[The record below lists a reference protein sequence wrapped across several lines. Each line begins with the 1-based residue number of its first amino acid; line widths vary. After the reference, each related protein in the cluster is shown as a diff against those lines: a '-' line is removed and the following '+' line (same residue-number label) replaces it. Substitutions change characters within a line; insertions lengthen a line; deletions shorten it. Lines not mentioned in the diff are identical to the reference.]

1 MTPGAVDS
9 AREREASR
17 GAGHRWARLSGA
29 LGLSVAVH
37 VLGAV
42 ALWRGVSEPERFVPP
57 RPLEVELVWR
67 EAAGSGG
74 PGRGGPG
81 SASAGAPAPVRVRE
95 KPSRPRH
102 ETPPPVTRAEVP
114 PEEESPPVLESQAPV
129 TPPAVG
135 NSPEAVAAA
144 APGGSGEGG
153 EGSGPAEG
161 AGVGS
166 GTSPGSGPA
175 GGPGVV
181 GAGVDLELRAYR
193 EQLSRR
199 VTRQRRYPSQAV
211 RLGMEGTALV
221 RVRINRDG
229 SLGAPPRL
237 EGSSRFR
244 VLDVEALRMVEAAAP
259 FAPLP
264 AEPYRE
270 SAEFVIPVSFSLR
283 AVAG

>member
-1 MTPGAVDS
+1 MTPGAGDS
-9 AREREASR
+9 TREQEASR
-17 GAGHRWARLSGA
+17 GAGRSLARVLGA
-29 LGLSVAVH
+29 LGVSVGVH

-42 ALWRGVSEPERFVPP
+42 ALWRGASEPERFVPP

-67 EAAGSGG
+67 EAAGRS
-74 PGRGGPG
+74 PVE
-81 SASAGAPAPVRVRE
+81 APAPVRPAGSAARPAARVRE
-95 KPSRPRH
+95 KVSRAGHEPPSVVTRKDEPPR
-102 ETPPPVTRAEVP
+102 EAPAEPQAPSPPPGAG
-114 PEEESPPVLESQAPV
+114 
-129 TPPAVG
+129 AV
-135 NSPEAVAAA
+135 PEAVATVT
-144 APGGSGEGG
+144 PGGSEEGG
-153 EGSGPAEG
+153 TGRGPVEAQG
-161 AGVGS
+161 AGP
-166 GTSPGSGPA
+166 GTSPGGA
-175 GGPGVV
+175 GGGPGAS
-181 GAGVDLELRAYR
+181 AGGDWELRAYR

-199 VTRQRRYPSQAV
+199 VTRQRRYPAQAV

-229 SLGAPPRL
+229 SLATPPRL

-264 AEPYRE
+264 AEPSRE